1 MNAVQGKSMRDK
13 WSPEALAAIGRLDF
27 IAREILDGVQQGL
40 HRSIRRGFSSEFFD
54 YKNYQPGDDASRIDW
69 RLYARTGKFFIKRFE
84 AETSL
89 ECMILA
95 DFSPSMRWRWKD
107 TISKSDYAACLLAAL
122 ALLFTRQRDLVGL
135 HSFGAYPERH
145 IPPRASSK
153 QAELLISMMLPSGSP
168 LRAASKGEG
177 ATHAGEV
184 ERRSSGR
191 GKKKESAPSLLQTA
205 RGISSILQHRGL
217 ILLASDFEMP
227 EEEIRESFSLLKGK
241 GNELVVFHLLDIAEI
256 TLPFEEATHFRDSE
270 TGQRMPVRIKTL
282 RETMKRRIESF
293 RAAVKSA
300 AKAVDADYIPADTAM
315 SPVDVILRMNQSR
328 KEHF

>member
-1 MNAVQGKSMRDK
+1 MNVFQKNSFRDK

-69 RLYARTGKFFIKRFE
+69 RLYAKTGKYYIKRFE

-107 TISKSDYAACLLAAL
+107 TVSKSDYAACLLAAL

-135 HSFGAYPERH
+135 HSFGTHPERH

-168 LRAASKGEG
+168 LRAAAARGGANAAAAGGEG
-177 ATHAGEV
+177 H
-184 ERRSSGR
+184 RSEK
-191 GKKKESAPSLLQTA
+191 GKVPSLLQTA

-227 EEEIRESFSLLKGK
+227 EEEIQESFSLLKGK

-270 TGQRMPVRIKTL
+270 TGQLMPVRIKTL
-282 RETMKRRIESF
+282 RETMRQRIESF

-300 AKAVDADYIPADTAM
+300 AEAVNADYIPADTAM
-315 SPVDVILRMNQSR
+315 SPVDVILRMNQAR

>member
-1 MNAVQGKSMRDK
+1 MNAFQEKSFRDK

-69 RLYARTGKFFIKRFE
+69 RLFAKTGKYYIKRFE

-107 TISKSDYAACLLAAL
+107 TVSKSDYAACLLAAL

-135 HSFGAYPERH
+135 HSFGTHPERH

-168 LRAASKGEG
+168 LRAATARGG
-177 ATHAGEV
+177 ANAAAGEV
-184 ERRSSGR
+184 RRSEK
-191 GKKKESAPSLLQTA
+191 GKVSSLLQTA

-227 EEEIRESFSLLKGK
+227 EEEIQESFSRLKGK

-270 TGQRMPVRIKTL
+270 TGQLMPVRIKTL
-282 RETMKRRIESF
+282 RETMRQRVESF

-300 AKAVDADYIPADTAM
+300 AEAVNADYIPADTAM
-315 SPVDVILRMNQSR
+315 SPVDVILRMNQVR